1 MRHDLI
7 VEQVNDFSQLFFDS
21 GYGLTETFIDLFAK
35 IFESAAGFVF
45 GWLIHGPSFV
55 HLLNTIYVTG
65 TLSFLVGLKASLS
78 CLNALGCRIDWRSE
92 KSGRWKGLLTN
103 SLYPRCR
110 LGLIFV
116 LVSCSSGLS
125 QSPLQPTPLA
135 IASAALPDA
144 APLLPDTPIA
154 QPPAEQAES
163 RQMTMAPI
171 PPARKYAQVI
181 EPGQQ
186 AYKLTATDKLVFSFA
201 EIARPVTILP
211 SLYSAG
217 YEHLFETD
225 PKYGHDSGAF
235 GEQFGASMLRR
246 ATLRV
251 FSDGIFPSVFHQ
263 DPRYYR
269 IAKGNAFHRSL
280 LSARQAI
287 FRRGDNGKDQI
298 NYSGFAGRAAMAALT
313 ATYYPEPSVTAGVVG
328 STFAFS
334 ILTDAGGDLVLEFL
348 PNVIRKFPIMS
359 KLRLE

>member
-1 MRHDLI
+1 
-7 VEQVNDFSQLFFDS
+7 V
-21 GYGLTETFIDLFAK
+21 
-35 IFESAAGFVF
+35 
-45 GWLIHGPSFV
+45 
-55 HLLNTIYVTG
+55 
-65 TLSFLVGLKASLS
+65 
-78 CLNALGCRIDWRSE
+78 NALGCRINWRSE
-92 KSGRWKGLLTN
+92 KYGRWKGLLTN
-103 SLYPRCR
+103 FLYTHCR
-110 LGLIFV
+110 LGFILV

-125 QSPLQPTPLA
+125 QSRVQAKPST
-135 IASAALPDA
+135 IASSAFPAGAPFLPDA
-144 APLLPDTPIA
+144 PVP
-154 QPPAEQAES
+154 QPQVEDRQS
-163 RQMTMAPI
+163 RQMALAPI

-186 AYKLTATDKLVFSFA
+186 AYKLTSTDKLVFSFA
-201 EIARPVTILP
+201 EIARPITILP

-251 FSDGIFPSVFHQ
+251 FSDGIFPIVFHQ

-287 FRRGDNGKDQI
+287 FRRGDNGNDQI

-348 PNVIRKFPIMS
+348 PNVIRKFPIMN